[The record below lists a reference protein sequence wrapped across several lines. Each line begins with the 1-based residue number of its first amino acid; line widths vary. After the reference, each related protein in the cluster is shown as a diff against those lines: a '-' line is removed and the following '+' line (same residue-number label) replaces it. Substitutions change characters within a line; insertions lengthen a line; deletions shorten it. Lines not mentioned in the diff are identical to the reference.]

1 MSFERLCALRDS
13 MGWVY
18 GSEDLCVLLYSLV
31 KRARPRT
38 VIELGTGFGVTAA
51 WMGIALRESGLG
63 FIHTYDNGSHF
74 CSAPGQRFLETLHG
88 PLAESML
95 EPGQGYLDFLGR
107 VFSWAGVEDQ
117 VKAHVQDICVS
128 EIAQS
133 PEFDEGIDILFS
145 DFSHS
150 QQSIQALLG
159 AFIPRMSDSASIF
172 IDSASTQRLSCLT
185 LESLI
190 GALNQNKIPRALIQG
205 HNDEDTAKLVA
216 KIQRSRFRLMH
227 LVEARERAQN
237 STAWISIEPVDV
249 IPTSAPFLH

>member
-1 MSFERLCALRDS
+1 MSLERLCALRDS
-13 MGWVY
+13 IGWVY

-38 VIELGTGFGVTAA
+38 VVELGTGFGVTAA

-63 FIHTYDNGSHF
+63 RIYTYDNGSHF
-74 CSAPGQRFLETLHG
+74 CSAPGQRFVETLHG
-88 PLAESML
+88 SLAESIRV
-95 EPGQGYLDFLGR
+95 PGQGYLDFLER

-117 VKAHVQDICVS
+117 VRTYVQDICVL
-128 EIAQS
+128 EIAKA
-133 PEFDEGIDILFS
+133 PEFDEGIDVLFS

-159 AFIPRMSDSASIF
+159 AFISRMSDSASIF
-172 IDSASTQRLSCLT
+172 IDSASTQRLSYLT
-185 LESLI
+185 LESI
-190 GALNQNKIPRALIQG
+190 VDSLNQNKIPRALIHG
-205 HNDEDTAKLVA
+205 RSEDDVIALVA

-237 STAWISIEPVDV
+237 STTWISIEPVDV